1 MTPTA
6 PPPFPAGSPV
16 RSRPTVR
23 CGRRPR
29 VGLQLSAPKPKRQ
42 SSRLAEKADGKFVAV
57 ADKACQ
63 LKALKNALAPCS
75 SKLKQAVEKRNLLTR
90 SKLPIGAADLR
101 KMVSAA
107 GLGVKPSV
115 PGPSA

>member
-1 MTPTA
+1 M
-6 PPPFPAGSPV
+6 
-16 RSRPTVR
+16 R

-42 SSRLAEKADGKFVAV
+42 SSRLAEKADDKFVPV
-57 ADKACQ
+57 TDKACQ

-101 KMVSAA
+101 KMVSATR
-107 GLGVKPSV
+107 LGVKPSV